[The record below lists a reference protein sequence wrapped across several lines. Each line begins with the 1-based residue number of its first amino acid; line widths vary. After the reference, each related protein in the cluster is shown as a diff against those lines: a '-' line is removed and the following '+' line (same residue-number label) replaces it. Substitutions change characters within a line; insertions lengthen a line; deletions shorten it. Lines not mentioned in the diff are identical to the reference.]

1 MKIYDI
7 SVPLSE
13 DLPVFPGDPKAEI
26 EPVARLT
33 RGDAANVS
41 RITMS
46 THSGT
51 HLDAPRHF
59 MDHGISVDHLP
70 LSLFVGAALVA
81 EVSGVNGIGR
91 AELTRLPLE
100 GAERLLLKT
109 DNSRLWDQPGFSEDF
124 AHLTMDGA
132 GYLVEKGIKLVGI
145 DYLSV
150 ESFVGKGEVH
160 RLLLGNGVVILEG
173 LNLAGVPAGNYELIS
188 LPLKI
193 KGGDGAPVRAVLR
206 SRERSGAGAEFDP
219 HTSKWPLA

>member
-7 SVPLSE
+7 TVPLSD
-13 DLPVFPGDPKAEI
+13 DLPVYPGDPKVEI
-26 EPVARLT
+26 EPVARLA

-59 MDHGISVDHLP
+59 MDHGISIDHLP
-70 LSLFVGAALVA
+70 LSLFIGAALLA
-81 EVSGVNGIGR
+81 EISGVRAIGR
-91 AELTRLPLE
+91 NELAQLPLE
-100 GAERLLLKT
+100 GVERLLLKT

-132 GYLVEKGIKLVGI
+132 GYLVEMGIRLVGI

-150 ESFVGKGEVH
+150 ESFAGKGEVH
-160 RLLLGNGVVILEG
+160 RLLLGKGVVILEG
-173 LNLAGVPAGNYELIS
+173 LNLTGVPPGNYELIS

-193 KGGDGAPVRAVLR
+193 KGGDGGPVRAVLR
-206 SRERSGAGAEFDP
+206 SRERVGAGAEFDP

>member
-7 SVPLSE
+7 SVPLSD
-13 DLPVFPGDPKAEI
+13 DLPVFPGDPKVEI
-26 EPVARLT
+26 EPVARLD

-59 MDHGISVDHLP
+59 KEHGISIDHLP
-70 LSLFVGAALVA
+70 LSLFIGAALLA
-81 EVSGVNGIGR
+81 ELSGVRAIGR
-91 AELTRLPLE
+91 AELAGLPLE

-109 DNSRLWDQPGFSEDF
+109 DNSRLWDRPGFAEDF
-124 AHLTMDGA
+124 AHLTTDGA

-150 ESFVGKGEVH
+150 ESFAGNGDVH
-160 RLLLGNGVVILEG
+160 RLLLGNGVAILEG

-193 KGGDGAPVRAVLR
+193 KGGDGAPVRAALR

-219 HTSKWPLA
+219 HTTKWPLA